1 MALLY
6 YPNIGE
12 IILCRYPKDSILP
25 EMTKT
30 RPVVVV
36 TPRLRKRA
44 NLIGIVPLSTTA
56 PDPIESHHC
65 LIELEVPLP
74 SPFHEPI
81 MWAKCDMFSVVSLE
95 RLDRFKENKSRYD
108 GVRQWRVGKAS
119 ASQITSLR
127 KSVLCGL
134 GFDSLTI
141 HL

>member
-12 IILCRYPKDSILP
+12 ILLCHYSNASIEP

-36 TPRLRKRA
+36 SPRLRKRA
-44 NLIGIVPLSTTA
+44 NLIGVVPLSTTA
-56 PDPIESHHC
+56 PRPAEPYHC
-65 LIELEVPLP
+65 LIELANPLP
-74 SPFHEPI
+74 SPFNNPV
-81 MWAKCDMFSVVSLE
+81 MWAKCDMYSVVSLN
-95 RLDRFKENKSRYD
+95 RLDRIKEPKSRY
-108 GVRQWRVGKAS
+108 GAPRKWCVGKAS
-119 ASQITSLR
+119 PQQIIELR

-141 HL
+141 HI